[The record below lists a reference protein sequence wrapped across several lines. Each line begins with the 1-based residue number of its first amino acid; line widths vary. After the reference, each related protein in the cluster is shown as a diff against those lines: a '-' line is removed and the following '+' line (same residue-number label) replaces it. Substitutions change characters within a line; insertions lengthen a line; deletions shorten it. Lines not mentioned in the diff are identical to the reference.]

1 MKLCAVVMKIRS
13 LSFALVICLGV
24 ALVSAAQ
31 GTPAI
36 SPQSLAGDW
45 EYAVTPQLKLVL
57 HLRVDA
63 RGALSGTID
72 TPDTPPKHIE
82 LTNFKLAGKMLSY
95 TMGSQPG
102 SITEVISADG
112 TKMLG
117 AYMWTKVGA
126 SGAPAIT
133 PPFVPLAQIAG
144 DWVTPGGGASAQV
157 LRLRLGASGALT
169 GTIDAPEPMTQR
181 LPLSNVQVTGR
192 TLSYTMPDGAR
203 TYQGTFSNDGKMVT
217 PTGQSTIDA
226 TWQHTRTA
234 AQAAAQEA
242 AQNSNPINGDW
253 SGVTHNVATVTIVK
267 PDHDTVHLT
276 FHFKSDPVSCTMDS
290 PEQGGAAGIPCT
302 MTESGSKV
310 HVDSLRSLGGTFD
323 GTLSADGNHLIGTW
337 KVGAA
342 WQWGP
347 MEMDMMRT
355 APAAH

>member
-1 MKLCAVVMKIRS
+1 MKLCAVVKKIRS
-13 LSFALVICLGV
+13 LFLALVICLGV
-24 ALVSAAQ
+24 ALVSDAQ

-63 RGALSGTID
+63 SGALSGTID

-95 TMGSQPG
+95 TVGSQPG

-144 DWVTPGGGASAQV
+144 DWVTPGGGASAQM
-157 LRLRLGASGALT
+157 LRLRLDANGALT

-181 LPLSNVQVTGR
+181 LTLSHVQVSGR
-192 TLSYTMPDGAR
+192 TLSYTMPDGAH

-217 PTGQSTIDA
+217 ATGQSTIDA

-242 AQNSNPINGDW
+242 KDASAPTNGDW
-253 SGVTHNVATVTIVK
+253 SGVASFTTNFPGIPATKGTATLIIHFRSNPDSCSVK
-267 PDHDTVHLT
+267 MKDSSD
-276 FHFKSDPVSCTMDS
+276 DPV
-290 PEQGGAAGIPCT
+290 PCT
-302 MTESGSKV
+302 M
-310 HVDSLRSLGGTFD
+310 SLTGNTVRMDRVLGYDAKFT
-323 GTLSADGNHLIGTW
+323 GTLSPDGNRLSGTW
-337 KVGAA
+337 TMGGNFHWA
-342 WQWGP
+342 GP
-347 MEMDMMRT
+347 VQIELTRT
-355 APAAH
+355 APAQ